1 MSNSTSG
8 LIYEAIPK
16 VIADVGAVGK
26 DKVNRQQGFKYRS
39 VDDVF
44 NALNP
49 ALAKNGVFIVP
60 LILQRE
66 CTEVGK
72 TSKGATIVKVMLK
85 VKFTFYASDGSH
97 IETIIYGE
105 AMDMGDKG
113 TNKAMSIAY
122 KYACFQVFCI
132 PTEEMQDPDANSPAE
147 EIVTQTA
154 APKQQPAQKPA
165 SEQKPEVSQ
174 DVSTEERITPV
185 MLQTIREQQIR
196 TGVSDEAILGM
207 RAEKAKKVSEMTITE
222 YKAVMKKFEKT
233 PDRKDVT
240 PRE

>member
-66 CTEVGK
+66 CMEVGK

-122 KYACFQVFCI
+122 KYACFQVFCMGI
-132 PTEEMQDPDANSPAE
+132 QWS
-147 EIVTQTA
+147 
-154 APKQQPAQKPA
+154 
-165 SEQKPEVSQ
+165 
-174 DVSTEERITPV
+174 
-185 MLQTIREQQIR
+185 
-196 TGVSDEAILGM
+196 
-207 RAEKAKKVSEMTITE
+207 
-222 YKAVMKKFEKT
+222 AV
-233 PDRKDVT
+233 
-240 PRE
+240 

>member
-49 ALAKNGVFIVP
+49 ALAQNGVFIVP

-72 TSKGATIVKVMLK
+72 TSKGAIIVKVMLK

-154 APKQQPAQKPA
+154 VSKQQPVQKAEPKQSPA
-165 SEQKPEVSQ
+165 VNQ
-174 DVSTEERITPV
+174 DASVEERITPI
-185 MLQTIREQQIR
+185 MLQTIREQQLR
-196 TGVSDEAILGM
+196 TGVSDEAILGV
-207 RAEKAKKVSEMTITE
+207 RGIKAKRVCELTVNE
-222 YKAVMKKFEKT
+222 YKVVMGKLEKT
-233 PDRKDVT
+233 RDRKDVA
-240 PRE
+240 PHE

>member
-26 DKVNRQQGFKYRS
+26 DKVNQQQGFKYRS

-66 CTEVGK
+66 CVEAGK
-72 TSKGATIVKVMLK
+72 TSRGASIVKVMLK

-147 EIVTQTA
+147 EIVTQAA
-154 APKQQPAQKPA
+154 APKQQPTI
-165 SEQKPEVSQ
+165 SQ
-174 DVSTEERITPV
+174 DVLTEERITPV
-185 MLQTIREQQIR
+185 MLQTIREQQLR
-196 TGVSDEAILGM
+196 TGVSDEAILGV
-207 RAEKAKKVSEMTITE
+207 RGIKAKRVCELTVNE
-222 YKAVMKKFEKT
+222 YKVVMGKLEKT
-233 PDRKDVT
+233 RDRKDVA
-240 PRE
+240 PHE

>member
-1 MSNSTSG
+1 MSNSSSG
-8 LIYEAIPK
+8 LIYEAVPK

-26 DKVNRQQGFKYRS
+26 DKINRQQGFKYRS

-105 AMDMGDKG
+105 AMDMGTRGQTRPCLLHINMHAFKCSAFLQKKCKIRMQTVLKKRLSRRQLHRSSSRHKSQRLNRSQG
-113 TNKAMSIAY
+113 SKSGCFHRGKNHTG
-122 KYACFQVFCI
+122 YAADH
-132 PTEEMQDPDANSPAE
+132 PR
-147 EIVTQTA
+147 A
-154 APKQQPAQKPA
+154 ADQNWSK
-165 SEQKPEVSQ
+165 
-174 DVSTEERITPV
+174 R
-185 MLQTIREQQIR
+185 
-196 TGVSDEAILGM
+196 
-207 RAEKAKKVSEMTITE
+207 
-222 YKAVMKKFEKT
+222 
-233 PDRKDVT
+233 
-240 PRE
+240 

>member
-1 MSNSTSG
+1 MSNSSSG

-16 VIADVGAVGK
+16 VIADVGAVEK

-132 PTEEMQDPDANSPAE
+132 PTEGY
-147 EIVTQTA
+147 
-154 APKQQPAQKPA
+154 
-165 SEQKPEVSQ
+165 
-174 DVSTEERITPV
+174 R
-185 MLQTIREQQIR
+185 
-196 TGVSDEAILGM
+196 
-207 RAEKAKKVSEMTITE
+207 
-222 YKAVMKKFEKT
+222 
-233 PDRKDVT
+233 
-240 PRE
+240 

>member
-66 CTEVGK
+66 CMEVGK

-113 TNKAMSIAY
+113 TNKAMSI
-122 KYACFQVFCI
+122 VFCI

-207 RAEKAKKVSEMTITE
+207 RAVKAKKVSEMTITE

>member
-1 MSNSTSG
+1 MSNSSSG

-26 DKVNRQQGFKYRS
+26 DKINQQQGFRYRS

-66 CTEVGK
+66 CAEVGK
-72 TSKGATIVKVMLK
+72 TSRGASIVKVMLK

-132 PTEEMQDPDANSPAE
+132 PTEEMQDPDANSPSE
-147 EIVTQTA
+147 EIVTQTV

-165 SEQKPEVSQ
+165 PEQKPEVSQ

-207 RAEKAKKVSEMTITE
+207 RAVKAKKVSEMTITE